1 MKLNQQLKRL
11 GDYHITVSLVNP
23 LAPLN
28 VEALRDNG
36 ILVDAEADPGEL
48 LDETESTTEET
59 R

>member
-1 MKLNQQLKRL
+1 MTT
-11 GDYHITVSLVNP
+11 IFTVSLVNSPPPPP
-23 LAPLN
+23 LS
-28 VEALRDNG
+28 VEALGDNS